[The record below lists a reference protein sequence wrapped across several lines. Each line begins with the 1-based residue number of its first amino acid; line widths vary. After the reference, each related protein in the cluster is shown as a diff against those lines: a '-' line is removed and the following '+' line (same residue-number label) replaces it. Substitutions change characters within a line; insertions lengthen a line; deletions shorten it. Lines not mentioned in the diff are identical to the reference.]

1 MQPIR
6 HSPSASVLACF
17 QSLFFERLPARQ
29 LDRWWQQARALIR
42 REPLLPFSQ
51 LLCAL
56 VYHGLMA
63 SGTLQTHVEEL
74 LGQHLSGSALSQRRQ
89 RLPWQLF
96 ERILSVALRP
106 RAEPGQHPQAFYQG
120 LRLVGLDGTGFAAAN
135 TPQIVRTLG
144 KAASRRFRAA
154 FARVKLTALVELGLH
169 NPIAAAIGRNGESEY
184 ALAQRLLGQLPPGSL
199 LLADRLYG
207 LPAFVLDLLAC
218 CRAVGGEFLVRVRRN
233 LQTQVVRRLADG
245 SALVSARSARRK
257 GQPQQTIVLREIQGR
272 VRTRAGRWVA
282 VRLWTSLLD
291 VRRHPARELLA
302 LYAQRWEMELTVE
315 EWKVTMQGGER
326 LASYTVET
334 AAQEIAALLLAHA
347 VLVEVRCA
355 ASERAKIEVLRI
367 SFGTTLRLVQAL
379 WSILEIG
386 AGLHSPAQE
395 QALVERTLQAIAK
408 AAIAKRRSRSCPRAV
423 RQTMTAWPRLI
434 RRREAHGEFQYQV
447 IPHGK
452 S

>member
-6 HSPSASVLACF
+6 HSPSASVFACF

-63 SGTLQTHVEEL
+63 SGSLQTHVQEL
-74 LGQHLSGSALSQRRQ
+74 LGQQLSGSALSQRRQ
-89 RLPWQLF
+89 RLPWPLF
-96 ERILSVALRP
+96 ERILAVALRP
-106 RAEPGQHPQAFYQG
+106 RAEPGVHPQAFYHG
-120 LRLVGLDGTGFAAAN
+120 LRLVGLDGTGFALSN
-135 TPQIVRTLG
+135 TPQIVRALG
-144 KAASRRFRAA
+144 KAATRRFRAA
-154 FARVKLTALVELGLH
+154 FARVKLAALVELGLH
-169 NPIAAAIGRNGESEY
+169 NPLAAAIGRDGESEY
-184 ALAQRLLGQLPPGSL
+184 ALAERLLGSLPPGSL

-207 LPAFVLDLLAC
+207 LPAFVLRLLAR
-218 CRAVGGEFLVRVRRN
+218 CREVHGEFLVRVRRN
-233 LQTQVVRRLADG
+233 LQTQLLERLADG
-245 SALVSARSARRK
+245 SALVSARSARQK
-257 GQPQQTIVLREIQGR
+257 GQPQQTILVREIQGR
-272 VRTRAGRWVA
+272 VRTRAGRWVN

-291 VRRHPARELLA
+291 RQRHPARELLA
-302 LYAQRWEMELTVE
+302 LYAQRWEIELTVA
-315 EWKVTMQGGER
+315 EWKIGIRGDDR

-347 VLVEVRCA
+347 LLVEVRCA
-355 ASERAKIEVLRI
+355 ASERAELEVLRI

-379 WSILEIG
+379 WTVLQIG
-386 AGLHSPAQE
+386 EGLHSAAQE
-395 QALVERTLQAIAK
+395 RALVERTLQAIGK
-408 AAIAKRRSRSCPRAV
+408 AVVAKRRARSCPRAV

-434 RRREAHGEFQYQV
+434 RRREAHGPIQYEV
-447 IPHGK
+447 IAHGK